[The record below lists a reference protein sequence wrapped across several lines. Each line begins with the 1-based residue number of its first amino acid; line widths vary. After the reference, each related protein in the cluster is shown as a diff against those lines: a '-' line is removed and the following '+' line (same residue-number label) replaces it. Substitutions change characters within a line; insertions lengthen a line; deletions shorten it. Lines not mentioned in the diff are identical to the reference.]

1 MINKI
6 KLITL
11 SLILTSGF
19 FAQEKEI
26 EISGVIE
33 NGAGKTIILT
43 EFVGNEQVVKDSIEI
58 NKKNKFKLN
67 LTTDKP
73 DFYAIKL
80 GPDEYALLTLDNTDK
95 TSKSIEFN
103 ADANNF
109 VKSYTVKGSDDC
121 AEISNF
127 TKSIYEFQETKNLLN
142 GKMYS
147 RDATFEQKNAGQVSL
162 DSLNT
167 SFIKTR
173 NTYIEKNHKSI
184 SSIIAV
190 GYLNPAEDIE
200 LLRKIEAG
208 LAESVPGSDYHLG
221 VKTQLGQIETQL
233 KQQEEQA
240 AKQAA
245 AEAQTAVGAVAP
257 SLNSNFKSP
266 TGEVITLESLRGNY
280 VLIDFWASWCRPCRM
295 ENPNVVNLYNK
306 YAKDGF
312 TVYSVSLD
320 KNAASWEKAILDDG
334 LIWPNHVSDLKQ
346 WQTEATKI
354 YGFNGIP
361 YTVLIDKEGKIIG
374 KKLRGAAL
382 DEELKKIFGY

>member
-1 MINKI
+1 MINTI

-11 SLILTSGF
+11 SLILTTNL
-19 FAQEKEI
+19 FAQDKEI

-43 EFVGNEQVVKDSIEI
+43 EFQGNQQILTDSVKI
-58 NKKNKFKLN
+58 NKKGKFTLS
-67 LTTDKP
+67 LTATKP
-73 DFYAIKL
+73 DFYAMKISA
-80 GPDEYALLTLDNTDK
+80 DEYALLTLDNTDK
-95 TSKSIEFN
+95 TNKKIEFN

-109 VKSYTVKGSDDC
+109 VKSYTVEGSDNSS
-121 AEISNF
+121 EIANF

-147 RDATFEQKNAGQVSL
+147 KDATFEQKNAAQASL
-162 DSLNT
+162 DSLT
-167 SFIKTR
+167 AAFIDTR
-173 NTYIEKNHKSI
+173 DDYINKNYKSI
-184 SSIIAV
+184 CAIVAV
-190 GYLNPAEDIE
+190 GYLNPQEDLE
-200 LLRKIEAG
+200 LLRKIESG
-208 LAESVPGSDYHLG
+208 LAESVPNSDYHLG
-221 VKTQLGQIETQL
+221 VKTQLTQIETQL

-245 AEAQTAVGAVAP
+245 AEAKTAIGAVAP
-257 SLNSNFKSP
+257 ELNFKSP
-266 TGEVITLESLRGNY
+266 TGEVITLKSLRGNY

-295 ENPNVVNLYNK
+295 ENPNVVKLYNK

-320 KNAASWEKAILDDG
+320 KNPASWEKAIIDDG
-334 LIWPNHVSDLKQ
+334 LTWPNHVSDLKQ

-374 KKLRGAAL
+374 KKLRGPAL
-382 DEELKKIFGY
+382 EEELKKIFGY

>member
-1 MINKI
+1 MIKTI

-11 SLILTSGF
+11 SLLLTTGF
-19 FAQEKEI
+19 FAQDKAI
-26 EISGVIE
+26 EISGIIE

-43 EFVGNEQVVKDSIEI
+43 EFVGNKQIVKDSVKI

-67 LTTDKP
+67 LTSSKP
-73 DFYAIKL
+73 DFYAIKISQE
-80 GPDEYALLTLDNTDK
+80 EYALLTLDNTDK
-95 TSKSIEFN
+95 TNKNIEFN

-109 VKSYTVKGSDDC
+109 VKSYTVKGSNDC

-127 TKSIYEFQETKNLLN
+127 TRSIYEFQETKNKLN
-142 GKMYS
+142 GKVYAK
-147 RDATFEQKNAGQVSL
+147 DASLEQKNAAQISL
-162 DSLNT
+162 DSLNNA
-167 SFIKTR
+167 FIKTR
-173 NTYIEKNHKSI
+173 NDYINNNYKSI
-184 SSIIAV
+184 CAIVAV
-190 GYLNPAEDIE
+190 GYLNPAEDLE
-200 LLRKIEAG
+200 LLRKIEGG
-208 LAESVPGSDYHLG
+208 LAESVPESDYHLG
-221 VKTQLGQIETQL
+221 VKTQLTQLETQIKL
-233 KQQEEQA
+233 QEEQA

-245 AEAQTAVGAVAP
+245 AEAKTAIGAIAP
-257 SLNSNFKSP
+257 ELNFKSP

-320 KNAASWEKAILDDG
+320 KNPASWQKAILDDG

-374 KKLRGAAL
+374 KKLRGVAL

>member
-1 MINKI
+1 MIKTI

-11 SLILTSGF
+11 SLLLTTGF
-19 FAQEKEI
+19 FGQDKTI
-26 EISGVIE
+26 EISGIIE
-33 NGAGKTIILT
+33 NGAGKTITLT
-43 EFVGNEQVVKDSIEI
+43 EFIGNKQIVKDSVKI

-67 LTTDKP
+67 LTSSRP
-73 DFYAIKL
+73 DFYAIKISQE
-80 GPDEYALLTLDNTDK
+80 EYALLTLDNTDNTNK
-95 TSKSIEFN
+95 NIEFN

-109 VKSYTVKGSDDC
+109 VKSYTVKGSNDC

-127 TKSIYEFQETKNLLN
+127 TRSIYEFQETKNNLN
-142 GKMYS
+142 GKVYAK
-147 RDATFEQKNAGQVSL
+147 DASFEQKNAAQISL
-162 DSLNT
+162 DSLNNA
-167 SFIKTR
+167 FIKTR
-173 NTYIEKNHKSI
+173 NDYINNNYKSI
-184 SSIIAV
+184 CAIVAV
-190 GYLNPAEDIE
+190 GYLNPSEDLE
-200 LLRKIEAG
+200 LLRKIEGG
-208 LAESVPGSDYHLG
+208 LAESVPESDYHLG
-221 VKTQLGQIETQL
+221 VKTQLTQLETQIKL
-233 KQQEEQA
+233 QEEQA

-245 AEAQTAVGAVAP
+245 AEAKTAIGAIAP
-257 SLNSNFKSP
+257 ELNFKSP

-320 KNAASWEKAILDDG
+320 KNPASWQKAILDDG

-374 KKLRGAAL
+374 KKLRGVAL